1 MSIDS
6 GIIILI
12 ITLLVGCYALII
24 AHMKYTA
31 GQLAAMY
38 AALNTHIQRV
48 DIHPSEHNFV
58 QRGVCEQVRRGYE
71 AGAVKIENK
80 LDNQTTLLGEI
91 RDRLT
96 KLER

>member
-1 MSIDS
+1 MSIDT
-6 GIIILI
+6 GILILI

-24 AHMKYTA
+24 AHMKYTS

-48 DIHPSEHNFV
+48 DIHPNETRFV
-58 QRGVCEQVRRGYE
+58 KKDVCELARKTYE
-71 AGAVKIENK
+71 SNADKIDGK
-80 LDNQTTLLGEI
+80 LDQQSAILTEI

-96 KLER
+96 RLEN